1 MSDNPQDAFTHP
13 AGQLSLS
20 GISRS
25 KRSMD
30 HRDILTETA
39 RILTERGKGY
49 DKGSENSFPRAAQIA
64 SLKLNRDVT
73 PYEVAIIL
81 ESVKDARRATDP
93 GNFDSHVDGVAYRA
107 FAAEYV
113 DDYLLRKL

>member
-1 MSDNPQDAFTHP
+1 
-13 AGQLSLS
+13 
-20 GISRS
+20 
-25 KRSMD
+25 MD

-39 RILTERGKGY
+39 RVLGDRGKNY
-49 DKGSENSFPRAAQIA
+49 DNGSENSFPRAAQIA
-64 SLKLNRDVT
+64 TLKLNRDVT

-93 GNFDSHVDGVAYRA
+93 GNIDSHIDGVAYRA

-113 DDYLLRKL
+113 GDYLLRKL